1 MEVILVAQGGNYHA
15 KTSDGSYQ
23 LFIYFYGLRSFE
35 CCLSFVV
42 QRAVALLYSHYSGQS
57 EAFFVRI
64 IHWVINHMGQT
75 PSAILLFIL
84 VFGGLYVLRS
94 QKIADD
100 LRSLVVGTSELADKG
115 VAQNI
120 KVLSGGEI
128 GEIAANLNRMQRIEV
143 PDRDASS
150 KRIEDT
156 PAVALLIRTR
166 AILRTLREVEEDEAE
181 VHTLLAAANDEVRSM
196 ERFLE
201 NLIIES

>member
-1 MEVILVAQGGNYHA
+1 MSKLRTVRI
-15 KTSDGSYQ
+15 SY
-23 LFIYFYGLRSFE
+23 LYIFMGCAL
-35 CCLSFVV
+35 LSAAFLFVV
-42 QRAVALLYSHYSGQS
+42 QRAVALLYSHYSGQPG
-57 EAFFVRI
+57 AFFVRL

-94 QKIADD
+94 QKMADD
-100 LRSLVVGTSELADKG
+100 LRSLVVGTTELADKG

-143 PDRDASS
+143 PDRGASS

-166 AILRTLREVEEDEAE
+166 AILRTLREVEEDGAE
-181 VHTLLAAANDEVRSM
+181 VHALLAAANDEVRSM

>member
-1 MEVILVAQGGNYHA
+1 MPKLRTVRISYLYIFMGCALLSVAF
-15 KTSDGSYQ
+15 
-23 LFIYFYGLRSFE
+23 L
-35 CCLSFVV
+35 FVV
-42 QRAVALLYSHYSGQS
+42 QRAVALLYSHYSGQPG
-57 EAFFVRI
+57 AFFVRL

-94 QKIADD
+94 QKMADD

-143 PDRDASS
+143 PDRGASS

-166 AILRTLREVEEDEAE
+166 AILRTLREVEEDGAE
-181 VHTLLAAANDEVRSM
+181 VHTLLAAANDEVRNM

>member
-35 CCLSFVV
+35 CCLSFCCPAGC
-42 QRAVALLYSHYSGQS
+42 RFAVFSLFGPIRSL
-57 EAFFVRI
+57 FVRL
-64 IHWVINHMGQT
+64 IHWVINHLGQT

-166 AILRTLREVEEDEAE
+166 AILRTS
-181 VHTLLAAANDEVRSM
+181 VRLKRM
-196 ERFLE
+196 RRKYIHFLQQRMMKCAVW
-201 NLIIES
+201 SGSWRT